1 MGKNPAKAEFGSK
14 VLTSTENKN
23 ATKLKTI
30 PNSNLAERKRD
41 VLRIHA
47 ENLKFVTR
55 LATMKARQDMLIPL
69 DRQKGYSELS
79 LELKY
84 RSRSATSTA
93 RALESSIAAQSQ
105 GKLMNKF
112 SVLNQSMGKIEEE
125 MRSERAPERN
135 SNIVQFRYLQDTFSS
150 EERQRQGKKSSR
162 INSHEGSD
170 GALLKGIPPQ
180 KLLLNKSP
188 KSSKKL
194 TAIRQISPAKL
205 GRTKRIQSSDEGAQD
220 ARVDNTVE
228 NDNSAVAK

>member
-14 VLTSTENKN
+14 VLTSTESRN
-23 ATKLKTI
+23 ASKLKTI

-55 LATMKARQDMLIPL
+55 LAEMKARQDMLIPL

-105 GKLMNKF
+105 GKPMINKF
-112 SVLNQSMGKIEEE
+112 SILNQSMGKIEEE

-150 EERQRQGKKSSR
+150 EERQR
-162 INSHEGSD
+162 
-170 GALLKGIPPQ
+170 
-180 KLLLNKSP
+180 
-188 KSSKKL
+188 
-194 TAIRQISPAKL
+194 
-205 GRTKRIQSSDEGAQD
+205 
-220 ARVDNTVE
+220 
-228 NDNSAVAK
+228 